1 MKFKP
6 LFLSISSSIT
16 FSYCLS
22 LPVSHTHT
30 HIHAAVWPSLHHIER
45 DWEFT
50 PSQTSHLYHGA
61 CLEGSKEER
70 ITSVPV
76 FPVHSLH
83 IHLLTHTH
91 TAFGLHTL
99 EFSQPVGA
107 GHLRLSYF
115 SCETDFLRTHSWS
128 EKTRRPEAATCLPG
142 GTRDTLLMSQVKLNS
157 LPAFLWGLWLI
168 IGEAF
173 QFLNLPTC
181 HKNPIISTPLTGA

>member
-99 EFSQPVGA
+99 GFSQPVGA

-115 SCETDFLRTHSWS
+115 SCEDWLL
-128 EKTRRPEAATCLPG
+128 E
-142 GTRDTLLMSQVKLNS
+142 DTLLVWENTPARGSYVLARWHSGHPPHEPSQTELPSS
-157 LPAFLWGLWLI
+157 LSLRAVTYHWWSFPV
-168 IGEAF
+168 
-173 QFLNLPTC
+173 
-181 HKNPIISTPLTGA
+181 S

>member
-30 HIHAAVWPSLHHIER
+30 HTHTCCRMTLIASHWEGLRIYSFPDKPPVSGSLLGR
-45 DWEFT
+45 
-50 PSQTSHLYHGA
+50 
-61 CLEGSKEER
+61 SKEER
-70 ITSVPV
+70 IPSVPV

-115 SCETDFLRTHSWS
+115 SCEDWLLEDMLLVWENTPARGSYLLARWHSGHPPHEPSQTELPSSLSLRAVTYHWWS
-128 EKTRRPEAATCLPG
+128 FPV
-142 GTRDTLLMSQVKLNS
+142 S
-157 LPAFLWGLWLI
+157 
-168 IGEAF
+168 
-173 QFLNLPTC
+173 
-181 HKNPIISTPLTGA
+181 